1 MGQDLYIHSSA
12 ENPFYQAWKLFCAEI
27 WKMLECHFWA
37 DAMLRQSRFRT
48 FRASPA
54 QKLQGLR
61 VVCSKNFSRA
71 TFFVFWSTQMVNIYL
86 SYLPVKQTWWKS
98 AVCVCLL
105 SDTRHFLPAL
115 YWAQW
120 LGSTIMWISKQ
131 NRANCHDGRW
141 IQRTDICIVLVN
153 LILCCWAILCQ
164 CFLEKLSFEKLC
176 SKEMHTFQTIFS
188 KLQPIWKT
196 EKILLLGWKRHW
208 DFLHTITNSGIW

>member
-1 MGQDLYIHSSA
+1 MIHVPQIFLCISFEVHIWLFHRSKDFEAMKAGKLAFWPESSP
-12 ENPFYQAWKLFCAEI
+12 NLNSCSIKISHLGT
-27 WKMLECHFWA
+27 
-37 DAMLRQSRFRT
+37 S
-48 FRASPA
+48 
-54 QKLQGLR
+54 LQWLWLLNLI
-61 VVCSKNFSRA
+61 S
-71 TFFVFWSTQMVNIYL
+71 
-86 SYLPVKQTWWKS
+86 
-98 AVCVCLL
+98 VCLL

-208 DFLHTITNSGIW
+208 DFSAHNYLFWYLITDNRKSNK